1 MNYNVRTLSPC
12 FTSSRMRGT
21 ASGSKIPDSIVAMRG
36 TAIKYSVPAQYS
48 TARRKRCSDA
58 WRPVT
63 EPLRHLMDTQEHV
76 RVKSADR
83 SNTKRQEAL
92 NLLAISRREVE
103 RKQSITLCREQA
115 GRRESAALIELL
127 DLPCNVKSIKRQN
140 STNRRASS
148 ASEMI
153 ASSFAAK
160 SRPFMRTS
168 SQVFSAPPIQ
178 DDLPKRITPKIP
190 AFKSIKVLNP
200 RPGFAN
206 LPIKQNSKS
215 LAHACGFQSLTLFF

>member
-1 MNYNVRTLSPC
+1 MNYNVRTI
-12 FTSSRMRGT
+12 
-21 ASGSKIPDSIVAMRG
+21 ASGSRTPDNLVVARG
-36 TAIKYSVPAQYS
+36 AAIKYLVPAQYS
-48 TARRKRCSDA
+48 TARRKRCTDS

-63 EPLRHLMDTQEHV
+63 EPLRHLMDAQESI
-76 RVKSADR
+76 RVKSAE
-83 SNTKRQEAL
+83 SSYTQRQEAL

-103 RKQSITLCREQA
+103 RKQSITLCKERAE
-115 GRRESAALIELL
+115 RRDSKELIELL
-127 DLPCNVKSIKRQN
+127 DLPENEKNKKRQN
-140 STNRRASS
+140 SIKRRASS

-153 ASSFAAK
+153 ATTFAAAK
-160 SRPFMRTS
+160 RPFMRTS
-168 SQVFSAPPIQ
+168 SQIFIVPPVS
-178 DDLPKRITPKIP
+178 DDLPPLLTQKVP